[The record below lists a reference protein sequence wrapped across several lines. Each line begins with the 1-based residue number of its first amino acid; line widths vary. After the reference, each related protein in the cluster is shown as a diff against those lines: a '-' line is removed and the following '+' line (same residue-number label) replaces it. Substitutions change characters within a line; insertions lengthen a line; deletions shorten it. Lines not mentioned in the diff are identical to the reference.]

1 MADPL
6 VSVVMG
12 VRNGGSALEPAVRSV
27 LDQANVDLEL
37 VVVDDGSDDGSDAVL
52 AALAAQDGRLRVLRR
67 KGRGLTAALIEGCE
81 EARGLFLARQDAGD
95 LSLPGRLQR
104 QLACLEA
111 DPSAVLCST
120 HSSLVVPEG
129 TAIAINAPQESDLA
143 DGLSMTPQHGCV
155 LMRREAYRQAGGYR
169 RCFYYAQDLDLW
181 SRLVEI
187 GRHRVIPE
195 VLYEARIDPGSI
207 SGMRRR
213 EQDAFHRLIVRAAQA
228 RREGRSEAPWLEQ
241 AEALSERCRRGLPR
255 SARRK
260 AAGAYFLGASL
271 SEQEPAL
278 ARRYLQQAVALDPLH
293 WRARWKLARLR

>member
-1 MADPL
+1 MVDPL

-12 VRNGGSALEPAVRSV
+12 VRNGGTDLEPALCSV
-27 LDQANVDLEL
+27 LNQENVDLEL
-37 VVVDDGSDDGSDAVL
+37 LVVDDGSDDGSDAVL
-52 AALAAQDGRLRVLRR
+52 AAVAKQDGRLRVLRR
-67 KGRGLTAALIEGCE
+67 PGRGLTVALIEGCA
-81 EARGLFLARQDAGD
+81 EARGRFLARQDAGD
-95 LSLPGRLQR
+95 LSLPGRLSR

-129 TAIAINAPQESDLA
+129 TAIAINAPTESDLA

-155 LMRREAYRQAGGYR
+155 LMRREAYRQVGGYR
-169 RCFYYAQDLDLW
+169 RCFYFAQDLDMW

-213 EQDAFHRLIVRAAQA
+213 EQDGFHRLIVQAAQA
-228 RREGRSEAPWLEQ
+228 RREGRSEAPWLDQ

-271 SEQEPAL
+271 SDREPAL

-293 WRARWKLARLR
+293 WRARWKLSRLR

>member
-155 LMRREAYRQAGGYR
+155 LMRREAYRHAGGYR

-187 GRHRVIPE
+187 GRHRVILE

-228 RREGRSEAPWLEQ
+228 RREGRSEAPWLDQ

>member
-1 MADPL
+1 
-6 VSVVMG
+6 MG
-12 VRNGGSALEPAVRSV
+12 VRNGGPALEPALRSV
-27 LDQANVDLEL
+27 LDQRNVELEL

-52 AALAAQDGRLRVLRR
+52 AAVAAQDGRLRVLRR
-67 KGRGLTAALIEGCE
+67 PGRGLTAALIEGCAA
-81 EARGLFLARQDAGD
+81 ARGPFLARQDAGD
-95 LSLPGRLQR
+95 LSLPGRLHR

-129 TAIAINAPQESDLA
+129 TAIAVNAPQESDLA
-143 DGLSMTPQHGCV
+143 DGVSMTPQHGCV
-155 LMRREAYRQAGGYR
+155 LMRREAYHQVGGYR
-169 RCFYYAQDLDLW
+169 RCFYFAQDLDLW

-213 EQDAFHRLIVRAAQA
+213 EQDAFHRLIVQAAQA
-228 RREGRSEAPWLEQ
+228 RRDGRSETPWLEQ

-278 ARRYLQQAVALDPLH
+278 ARQYLQQAVALDPLH

>member
-12 VRNGGSALEPAVRSV
+12 VRNGGADLEPAVSSV
-27 LDQANVDLEL
+27 LDQENVDLEL

-52 AALAAQDGRLRVLRR
+52 AALAAHDGRLRVLRR
-67 KGRGLTAALIEGCE
+67 TGRGLTAALIEGCA
-81 EARGLFLARQDAGD
+81 EARGRFLARQDAGD

-104 QLACLEA
+104 QVACMEA

-129 TAIAINAPQESDLA
+129 TAIAVNAPEESDLA
-143 DGLSMTPQHGCV
+143 DGLAMTPQHGCV
-155 LMRREAYRQAGGYR
+155 LMRREAYLRVGAYR
-169 RCFYYAQDLDLW
+169 RCFYFAQDLDLW

-195 VLYEARIDPGSI
+195 ILYEARIDPGSI

-213 EQDAFHRLIVRAAQA
+213 EQDAFHRLIVQAAHA
-228 RREGRSEAPWLEQ
+228 RREGCSEAPWLER
-241 AEALSERCRRGLPR
+241 AEALSDRCRRGLPR
-255 SARRK
+255 SSRRK

-271 SEQEPAL
+271 SDREPGL